1 MSSSI
6 PPLIAIIAPT
16 VSCVQLLP
24 QLVKTSITKKAKD
37 LSFGSLLL
45 ILISNMLWLVH
56 GYLILDVSLIAAGLI
71 SMTIN
76 SVLLFL
82 YMKYA

>member
-56 GYLILDVSLIAAGLI
+56 GYLILDVPLIAAGLI

>member
-37 LSFGSLLL
+37 LSFGSLML
-45 ILISNMLWLVH
+45 ILISNLLWLVH
-56 GYLILDVSLIAAGLI
+56 GYLILDVSLIAAGSI

>member
-56 GYLILDVSLIAAGLI
+56 GYLILDVSLIAAGSI

-76 SVLLFL
+76 SILLFL

>member
-1 MSSSI
+1 MYSLI

-24 QLVKTSITKKAKD
+24 QLVKTSITKKTKD
-37 LSFGSLLL
+37 LSFGSLIL

-56 GYLILDVSLIAAGLI
+56 GYLILDISLIAAGSI

-82 YMKYA
+82 YMKYV